1 MAGGTSQTLDPS
13 RDIIVSLRGVEKR
26 FGGFIALHDLNL
38 DVRRG
43 EFLTLLGP
51 SGCGKTTTLRLING
65 FELPSR
71 GTVQIGGAD
80 VSAVPPFRRNVN
92 TVFQSYALFPHLTV
106 RDNIAYGLT
115 VKRLPRS
122 EIRCRVAEMLELVG
136 LEDKAGSFPRE
147 LSGGQMQRVAL
158 ARALI
163 NEPAVLLLDEPL
175 GALDAKLRRSMQIE
189 LRRMQRDLQVTAVC
203 VTHDQE
209 EALTMS
215 DRIAVMNAGELI
227 QVGTPQEIFENPRSD
242 FVADFVGGCNFL
254 PAIASGS
261 NLLLGDGIRVPGQA
275 NQPAGP
281 VTLAIRPHNLRL
293 APAGEGSAGIPA
305 QVRDVAYV
313 GSTRRVLLI
322 GPGGAEIHA
331 EMAAGSTE
339 PTAGQNVKLLFDPS
353 AAVVFGGRR
362 PSDQP

>member
-1 MAGGTSQTLDPS
+1 MAAGEVISGEV
-13 RDIIVSLRGVEKR
+13 IVSLRNVEKR
-26 FGGFIALHDLNL
+26 FGDFVALKELDL

-65 FELPSR
+65 FELPSSGSVR
-71 GTVQIGGAD
+71 IDDID

-106 RDNIAYGLT
+106 RDNVAYGLT
-115 VKRLPRS
+115 VKRLPRND
-122 EIRCRVAEMLELVG
+122 IRKRVSTMLERVG
-136 LEDKAGSFPRE
+136 LANKAEHYPRQ

-189 LRRMQRDLQVTAVC
+189 LRRMQRDLKVTAVC

-215 DRIAVMNAGELI
+215 DRIAVMNAGELV
-227 QVGTPQEIFENPRSD
+227 QVGTPSEIFNKPRND

-254 PAIASGS
+254 HAMSEGGELI
-261 NLLLGDGIRVPGQA
+261 LDDGVRI
-275 NQPAGP
+275 AGP
-281 VTLAIRPHNLRL
+281 PGRPSGPITLAVRPHSIRL
-293 APAGEGSAGIPA
+293 ATSEREPGGIPA
-305 QVRDVAYV
+305 EVRDVAYV
-313 GSTRRVLLI
+313 GSTRRVLLT
-322 GPGGAEIHA
+322 GPGGAEIQA
-331 EMAAGSTE
+331 ELGATSSE
-339 PTAGQNVKLLFDPS
+339 PATGQKLTLIFDPS
-353 AAVVFGGRR
+353 AVIVFEGHRANDR
-362 PSDQP
+362 C